1 MEATTQY
8 TAPAARAVPGA
19 PTNVRITGVDIG
31 FGDLVVLLIK
41 ITLAY
46 IPVMIILMILFA
58 IAGVIFGGVFAGIMG
73 SLL

>member
-1 MEATTQY
+1 M
-8 TAPAARAVPGA
+8 
-19 PTNVRITGVDIG
+19 RITGVDIG

-58 IAGVIFGGVFAGIMG
+58 IAGVIFGGLFAGIMG